1 MSDIA
6 LKEISLTQVC
16 NMLYDGLIMSFSKEC
31 RLFTIIP
38 ILINMVILF
47 AGSYFIYHLINDA
60 IIAMV
65 GYLPD
70 FLSFLASLLSYVLAL
85 IIIASGFYFFST
97 FATIIASPF
106 YGLLAERV
114 ESIEKGLP
122 ITSSSFYDLI
132 KDVPRI
138 FLREIQKLAYYV
150 PRLLLCLIVML
161 IPVVNLISPILWIL
175 LASWMI
181 SIQFCDYAYD
191 NHKTSFAFM
200 KQDLKAN
207 RLSTFIFGFIIS
219 FCITIPIFNLFVPAG
234 AVCAG
239 TKYYIAIQKNKG
251 AL

>member
-16 NMLYDGLIMSFSKEC
+16 NMLYDGLIMSLSKEC

-38 ILINMVILF
+38 ILINIIVLSL
-47 AGSYFIYHLINDA
+47 GSYFLYHLINDA
-60 IIAMV
+60 IITMV
-65 GYLPD
+65 GYLPN
-70 FLSFLASLLSYVLAL
+70 FLSFLASLLSYVIAI

-114 ESIEKGLP
+114 EKIERGIQISDSTLG
-122 ITSSSFYDLI
+122 DLI
-132 KDVPRI
+132 KDLPRI
-138 FLREIQKLAYYV
+138 FLREFQKFAYYI

-175 LASWMI
+175 LGSWMI
-181 SIQFCDYAYD
+181 AIQFCDYAYD

-207 RLSTFIFGFIIS
+207 RLSTFIFGLITS

-239 TKYYIAIQKNKG
+239 TKYYLAIQKNKG
-251 AL
+251 VL